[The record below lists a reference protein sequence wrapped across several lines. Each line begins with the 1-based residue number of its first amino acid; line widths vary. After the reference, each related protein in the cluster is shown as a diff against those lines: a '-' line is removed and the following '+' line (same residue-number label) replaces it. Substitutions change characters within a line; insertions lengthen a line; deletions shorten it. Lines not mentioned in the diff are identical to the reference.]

1 MQQTLSE
8 KQIREKYVQRHTHD
22 EIDEIHFNRVDKTVR
37 KQIALT
43 EHFGKKCFE
52 ITKSRETF
60 PRAVDRL
67 KSQKNLNEIQYDE
80 ENQEQNKRI
89 ANQRI
94 EE

>member
-43 EHFGKKCFE
+43 EYFGKKCFE

-67 KSQKNLNEIQYDE
+67 KSQQNRIEIHYDVENHEQY
-80 ENQEQNKRI
+80 KRI
-89 ANQRI
+89 AYQRI
-94 EE
+94 DE